1 MRTPLL
7 VLGTTLSLSASAT
20 AQTIQYLTQSRT
32 IKAQSVAMPLQTA
45 TAPDFNVFNASVSSV
60 GTPEAQS
67 NGNASASQNSTLG
80 TTQITGS
87 GYASPGKSNAFY
99 SGYGTAS
106 SSFSV
111 TFSVPENTAVNFVT
125 SFGRGGVSLT
135 GPGISFLHGGSNPGT
150 SNENGVLLAGQ
161 TYTLGASTSGEIQA
175 GNAIPG
181 NFSFTMKLNGIP
193 APMSVQSSASSPVC
207 PGSGVTVSAT
217 DPGVGFAIDW
227 YTGGE
232 LIGTGNSLV
241 VYPTVGPNQIYSAR
255 TRRVSNGSVSAQ
267 LSSVSVPVKY
277 ATPPTAASTNRD
289 NLCQYDGGTI
299 QLTASGGVGTGFE
312 WFANACSGTPIG
324 SGSSITIPAPRVTT
338 TYYVRRINDCAS
350 SACLTRVVQVRVCPS
365 DFGCDG
371 LIEDDDFASFASA
384 YDVLLCSDT
393 SMPAGCPADLNADGV
408 VDDADFGLFAVAYD
422 ALECP

>member
-1 MRTPLL
+1 MQTPFLASAA
-7 VLGTTLSLSASAT
+7 TLILSVSAT
-20 AQTIQYLTQSRT
+20 AQTIQYLTQTRS
-32 IKAQSVAMPLQTA
+32 IKAQSANMPLQVA
-45 TAPDFNVFNASVSSV
+45 TAANFDPFNASVSSV

-67 NGNASASQNSTLG
+67 NGNASATQNSTLG

-87 GYASPGKSNAFY
+87 GYASPGKSNAFF

-106 SSFSV
+106 STFSV
-111 TFSVPENTAVNFVT
+111 TFTVPENTAVNFVT
-125 SFGRGGVSLT
+125 SFGRGGASLT

-161 TYTLGASTSGEIQA
+161 TYTLGASTSGEIQS

-181 NFSFTMKLNGIP
+181 NFSFTMKLTGIP
-193 APMSVQSSASSPVC
+193 APMSVQSSASSAVC
-207 PGSGVTVSAT
+207 PGSGVTVSAA
-217 DPGVGFAIDW
+217 DPGPGFAIDW
-227 YTGGE
+227 YTDGE
-232 LIGTGNSLV
+232 LIGTGNSLL
-241 VYPTVGPNQIYSAR
+241 VYPTVGPNQIYYAR
-255 TRRVSNGSVSAQ
+255 TRRVSNGNVSVQ

-277 ATPPTAASTNRD
+277 ATAPTAASTNRD

-299 QLTASGGVGTGFE
+299 QLSASGGIGTDYQ

-324 SGSSITIPAPRVTT
+324 TGSSITIPAPHATT

-350 SACLTRVVQVRVCPS
+350 SACFSRVVQVRVCPS

-371 LIEDDDFASFASA
+371 IVADDDFISFASA
-384 YDVLLCSDT
+384 YDVLLCSEAA
-393 SMPAGCPADLNADGV
+393 MPAGCPADFNADGF
-408 VDDADFGLFAVAYD
+408 VDDADFALFAVAYD